1 MITFFKRVY
10 IVPPT
15 EQTSTISILLKIES
29 HMDITLSL
37 KTTIIINF
45 DLLLKWAGHKV
56 LITEKR

>member
-1 MITFFKRVY
+1 
-10 IVPPT
+10 
-15 EQTSTISILLKIES
+15 
-29 HMDITLSL
+29 MDITLSL